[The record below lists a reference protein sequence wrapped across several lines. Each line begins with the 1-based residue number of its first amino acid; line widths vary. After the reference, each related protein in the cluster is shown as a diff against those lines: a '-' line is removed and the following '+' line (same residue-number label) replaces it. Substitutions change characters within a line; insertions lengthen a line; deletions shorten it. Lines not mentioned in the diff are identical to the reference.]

1 MSAEMTPDSTR
12 STTRG
17 MGKLVLVIAVAFLV
31 TFSLVPFYRIACEK
45 VLGVRLTKGPD
56 RAAQVAA
63 VAAAPV
69 ASRWIT
75 VQFDGRVNSKLSWDF
90 APNQLQMRVET
101 GKPYSATYR
110 AHNNSSHVVVGNA
123 VPSIAP
129 AQGSK
134 YFAKT
139 ECFCFTEQKMQ
150 PGETRDM
157 PVRFVVDPALP
168 SDIDVL
174 TLSYTFYQNDTLT
187 ERALAAGA
195 TTAAPAAP

>member
-1 MSAEMTPDSTR
+1 MSAEMTPDSGR

-17 MGKLVLVIAVAFLV
+17 VGKLVLVIAVAFLV

-56 RAAQVAA
+56 QMAA

>member
-1 MSAEMTPDSTR
+1 MSAEMTPDSRR

-45 VLGVRLTKGPD
+45 VLGVRLTKGPND
-56 RAAQVAA
+56 VST

-110 AHNNSSHVVVGNA
+110 AHNNRNHVVVGNA

>member
-1 MSAEMTPDSTR
+1 MSAEMTPDAPPSA
-12 STTRG
+12 TRG

-45 VLGVRLTKGPD
+45 VLGVRLTKGPND
-56 RAAQVAA
+56 VST

-110 AHNNSSHVVVGNA
+110 AHNNSNHVVVGNA

>member
-1 MSAEMTPDSTR
+1 MSAEMTPDASR

-45 VLGVRLTKGPD
+45 VLGVRLTKGPN
-56 RAAQVAA
+56 QVTA

-101 GKPYSATYR
+101 GKPYSASYR
-110 AHNNSSHVVVGNA
+110 AHNNSTHVVVGNA

-195 TTAAPAAP
+195 TTAAAAAP

>member
-1 MSAEMTPDSTR
+1 MSAEMTPDAPR

-45 VLGVRLTKGPD
+45 VLGVRLTKGPND
-56 RAAQVAA
+56 VST

-101 GKPYSATYR
+101 GKPYSASYR

-129 AQGSK
+129 AQASK

>member
-1 MSAEMTPDSTR
+1 MSAEMTPDSPPGN
-12 STTRG
+12 TRG

-45 VLGVRLTKGPD
+45 VLGVRLTKGPNE
-56 RAAQVAA
+56 VAA

-101 GKPYSATYR
+101 GKPYSASYR
-110 AHNNSSHVVVGNA
+110 AHNNSTHVVVGNA

-157 PVRFVVDPALP
+157 PVRFVVDPELP

>member
-1 MSAEMTPDSTR
+1 MTPDAPPSA
-12 STTRG
+12 TRG

-45 VLGVRLTKGPD
+45 VLGVRLTKGPND
-56 RAAQVAA
+56 VST

-110 AHNNSSHVVVGNA
+110 AHNNSNHVVVGNA